1 MFLKLLKIYIIINF
15 YISKIN
21 WDTIPDIIIN
31 LKKNKNKIVGH
42 ETFIHTPIDG

>member
-21 WDTIPDIIIN
+21 WHTIPDIIIN
-31 LKKNKNKIVGH
+31 LKKKKKKIVCH